1 MAGYDLSTAGAA
13 PPAVARGVTADR
25 DGDGDD
31 DGEEGIGGA
40 GALGPA
46 GASALLHP
54 ETAAAGGG
62 DGGSGRN
69 SRSGGPRAAG
79 VTAASSRTGGKT
91 QAPGADADAAA
102 AAAAAASGSFGARRS
117 ALYATVSFLTALTN
131 PSADGRIIITTAT
144 SSSSSLHSAS
154 SSASASS
161 PCLRY
166 TTLNAAGQFAGIL
179 RAARSVVL
187 ASGTLSPVGGLLA
200 QLMPHVDPGRVR
212 HFSCGHVVPRDNLVA
227 LAVGSGPTGQAVD
240 LRHERRTDARVL
252 EEVGAVEDA
261 LTGLCV
267 CY

>member
-13 PPAVARGVTADR
+13 PPAVAGA
-25 DGDGDD
+25 DGDD
-31 DGEEGIGGA
+31 DGDGEEGTGGA
-40 GALGPA
+40 GPA

-54 ETAAAGGG
+54 EAGAGGG
-62 DGGSGRN
+62 SGAGGGGRN
-69 SRSGGPRAAG
+69 NRAGGPRAADAA
-79 VTAASSRTGGKT
+79 AASSRTGGKT
-91 QAPGADADAAA
+91 QAPGAASATAAA
-102 AAAAAASGSFGARRS
+102 AAGSFGARRS

-131 PSADGRIIITTAT
+131 PSADGRIIITSAST
-144 SSSSSLHSAS
+144 SSSSVNPAAS
-154 SSASASS
+154 STSASS

-227 LAVGSGPTGQAVD
+227 LAVGSGPTGQALD
-240 LRHERRTDARVL
+240 LRHERRADARVL
-252 EEVGAVEDA
+252 EEVGAVRQA
-261 LTGLCV
+261 HKGLGV
-267 CY
+267 